1 MWSGNETVFVRPGGG
16 AGDMRGGAEAMPPTR
31 SRMRS
36 LAWAGALAALTA
48 LVLTALAT
56 SNLPANVT
64 VDSGQR
70 LKQPYTLQPPIY

>member
-1 MWSGNETVFVRPGGG
+1 MNTLKHPRLGL
-16 AGDMRGGAEAMPPTR
+16 AGVAAM
-31 SRMRS
+31 
-36 LAWAGALAALTA
+36 AAVCVTA

>member
-56 SNLPANVT
+56 SNLATPAPANVLPLT
-64 VDSGQR
+64 VDNG
-70 LKQPYTLQPPIY
+70 